1 MQLIIVSGLI
11 GSGKTTVSKLLKKK
25 KFYYLNADGIAKD
38 LLKTNKEI
46 KEKLLNAFGKSI
58 SLGKN
63 LSIKKSQ

>member
-38 LLKTNKEI
+38 LLKTTKTMD
-46 KEKLLNAFGKSI
+46 KV
-58 SLGKN
+58 
-63 LSIKKSQ
+63 KKFLKDGRDPNFKIND